1 MKRVFLFSLF
11 AFLCSLCAANGEAL
25 VKVLYFHSRMR
36 CKTCM
41 AIESETKKILDEFF
55 SKELKDGSLAF
66 ETIDIS
72 KPCNEKISDKYRIAF
87 SPLLVVNNV
96 GSKEDIADFTKFA
109 FATAASKPQVYRDRL
124 IDVLKKAIETS
135 KK

>member
-1 MKRVFLFSLF
+1 MFAVRCQRGSAGKSFVFSQPDALKNLHGNRKRD
-11 AFLCSLCAANGEAL
+11 
-25 VKVLYFHSRMR
+25 
-36 CKTCM
+36 
-41 AIESETKKILDEFF
+41 KKILDEFF

-87 SPLLVVNNV
+87 SSLLVINNV

>member
-1 MKRVFLFSLF
+1 M
-11 AFLCSLCAANGEAL
+11 N
-25 VKVLYFHSRMR
+25 
-36 CKTCM
+36 
-41 AIESETKKILDEFF
+41 FF

-72 KPCNEKISDKYRIAF
+72 KPCNEEISDKYRIAF
-87 SPLLVVNNV
+87 SSLLVVNNV